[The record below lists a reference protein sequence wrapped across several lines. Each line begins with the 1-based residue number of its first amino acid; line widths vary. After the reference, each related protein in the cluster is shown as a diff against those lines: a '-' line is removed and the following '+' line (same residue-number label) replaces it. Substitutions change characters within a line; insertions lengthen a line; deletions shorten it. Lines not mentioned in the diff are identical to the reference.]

1 MEVMNPRVAVAV
13 AWIIAAAKE
22 TDRQRRK
29 TLRSIN
35 GVYNPGIRG
44 ALICTAAEQAGQ
56 LYGYKDALSL
66 LNKAGLVPEDLWQEV
81 QGVLKV

>member
-1 MEVMNPRVAVAV
+1 MEVMDPRVAVAI

-22 TDRQRRK
+22 TDRQRRE

-44 ALICTAAEQAGQ
+44 ALICTAAEQAGR

-66 LNKAGLVPEDLWQEV
+66 LNKAGLVPEDLWQEA

>member
-1 MEVMNPRVAVAV
+1 MEVMNPRAAVAV
-13 AWIIAAAKE
+13 AWIIAEAKE

-44 ALICTAAEQAGQ
+44 ALICTAAEQAGR

-66 LNKAGLVPEDLWQEV
+66 LNKAGLIPEDLWQEV